1 MALGNVTIEGA
12 QLVLRNFSGKP
23 SDFNAEGDRN
33 TGVILP
39 AELAQAM
46 MEDGWPVKKFK
57 DSPDG
62 GEGDYWIPVSVKYRD
77 KLGQLVKTPPR
88 VVMITKTDKGMNRTP
103 LGEQEIEML
112 DWADIKE
119 ADIIIRPYEW
129 AVRSNSGVKAYVQ
142 SLFAV
147 VELDALEQ
155 KYQDVPVSGH
165 SHSEPIVEPAPW
177 DE

>member
-39 AELAQAM
+39 PELAQAM
-46 MEDGWPVKKFK
+46 IEDGWPVKKFK

-62 GEGDYWIPVSVKYRD
+62 GEGDFWIPVSVKYRD

-155 KYQDVPVSGH
+155 KYQDVPVAGH
-165 SHSEPIVEPAPW
+165 NTNEPAEPAPW